1 MAENKTAADCIVF
14 PLDLPTVAGAAGYAR
29 QLSGRVGMFKIGLEL
44 FIAGGVQIVETIR
57 ECGNAAI
64 FLDLKLHDIPATVGR
79 SMERIAQWDGVVFA
93 TVHCG
98 ESPAMLK
105 AAVSGSSGRVGV
117 LGVTVLTSVSG
128 KDLQKAGFDP
138 VYADDPGALVMKRA
152 QMARDAGCA
161 GVVCSGHEAA
171 AIKAEFGSDFV
182 TMVPGIRPAGSVGKD
197 DQKRVVTPGQAV
209 QNGADYLVIGRPIRD
224 ADDPGK
230 AAEQIAAE
238 IREAAGGGLA

>member
-1 MAENKTAADCIVF
+1 MAENKTVTDCIVF
-14 PLDLPTVAGAAGYAR
+14 PLDLPTVAEAAGYVR

-44 FIAGGVQIVETIR
+44 FIAGGGQIIEIIR
-57 ECGNAAI
+57 ECGDSAI

-79 SMERIAQWDGVVFA
+79 AMERIAAWDGVAFA

-105 AAVSGSSGRVGV
+105 AAVSASSGRVGV

-128 KDLQKAGFDP
+128 NDLQNAGFDP
-138 VYADDPGALVMKRA
+138 VYADNPGALVMKRA

-161 GVVCSGHEAA
+161 GVVCSGRESA
-171 AIKAEFGSDFV
+171 AIKAEFGKNFI
-182 TMVPGIRPAGSVGKD
+182 TMVPGIRPDWSAGKE
-197 DQKRVVTPGQAV
+197 DQKRVVTPAAAV
-209 QNGADYLVIGRPIRD
+209 QSGADYLVIGRPIRD
-224 ADDPGK
+224 AKDPGK

-238 IREAAGGGLA
+238 IRAAAGGGIG

>member
-1 MAENKTAADCIVF
+1 
-14 PLDLPTVAGAAGYAR
+14 
-29 QLSGRVGMFKIGLEL
+29 
-44 FIAGGVQIVETIR
+44 
-57 ECGNAAI
+57 
-64 FLDLKLHDIPATVGR
+64 
-79 SMERIAQWDGVVFA
+79 MERIAQWDGVVFA

-128 KDLQKAGFDP
+128 KDLQNAGFAP
-138 VYADDPGALVMKRA
+138 VYADNPGTLVMKRA
-152 QMARDAGCA
+152 QMAREAGCA

-171 AIKAEFGSDFV
+171 AIKAEFGRDFV
-182 TMVPGIRPAGSVGKD
+182 TMVPGIRPAWSVGKD

-238 IREAAGGGLA
+238 IREAAGCGRA